1 MNTLKQK
8 LLNRNMNSFQY
19 KIEKMKTLKRQLS
32 ETDYQAI
39 KFAEGAMTEEEFAPI
54 RMQRQQ
60 WRDEINN
67 IQGGD

>member
-19 KIEKMKTLKRQLS
+19 KIEKMKNLKRQLS

-67 IQGGD
+67 IQGSD